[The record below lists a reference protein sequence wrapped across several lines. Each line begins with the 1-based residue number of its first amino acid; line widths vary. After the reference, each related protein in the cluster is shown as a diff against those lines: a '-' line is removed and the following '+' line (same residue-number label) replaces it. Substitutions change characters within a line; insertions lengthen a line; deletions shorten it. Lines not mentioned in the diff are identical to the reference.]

1 MIDTIENL
9 DTLSPDEFD
18 AKQVSETSRQLSA
31 LLSKKRKRKNVQ
43 VTIDG
48 EDCRIPAAA
57 LRMLKDIMVQLSLG
71 NGVTLIPVHA
81 ELTTQEAAD
90 LLNVSRPYLV
100 KLLEE
105 QKLPFRLVGSHRRV
119 LFRDLMKFKR
129 QQDERRLKVLE
140 EMAAEAQDAGL
151 GY

>member
-57 LRMLKDIMVQLSLG
+57 LRMLKDIMV
-71 NGVTLIPVHA
+71 
-81 ELTTQEAAD
+81 